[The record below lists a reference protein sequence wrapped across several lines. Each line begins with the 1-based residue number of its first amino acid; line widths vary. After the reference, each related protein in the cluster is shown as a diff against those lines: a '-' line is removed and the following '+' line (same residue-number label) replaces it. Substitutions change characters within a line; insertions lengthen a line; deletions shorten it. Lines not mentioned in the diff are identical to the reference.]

1 MELGPIS
8 LKEANEFVA
17 RNHRHHNPVAG
28 HKFSVAA
35 KKDGKIVGVAIV
47 GRPVARG
54 LDNVRTLEVTRLCT
68 DRTRNACSFLYSK
81 CAKIAK
87 DMGYS
92 KIVTYILERDPG
104 ISLLA
109 SGWTLE
115 EAGVG
120 GDSWDTPSRRREL
133 IEGQLSFFPQKEK
146 FPTGKKKDMQNYCPQ
161 GAYHRILLASG
172 NVYNYIMGNEG
183 EVY

>member
-1 MELGPIS
+1 MELVPIS
-8 LKEANEFVA
+8 LKDANEFVSLH
-17 RNHRHHNPVAG
+17 HRHHKPVVG

-35 KKDGKIVGVAIV
+35 KKGGKIVGVAIV

-54 LDNVRTLEVTRLCT
+54 LDNGRTLEVTRLCT
-68 DRTRNACSFLYSK
+68 DGTKNACSFLYSK

-92 KIVTYILERDPG
+92 KIVTYSLESEHG
-104 ISLLA
+104 SSLRA

-120 GDSWDTPSRRREL
+120 GGSWDTPGRRREL
-133 IEGQLSFFPQKEK
+133 IEGQLSFFPQKQK
-146 FPTGKKKDMQNYCPQ
+146 YPTEKKKKICQITVHQ
-161 GAYHRILLASG
+161 EFVAEIWRH
-172 NVYNYIMGNEG
+172 
-183 EVY
+183 